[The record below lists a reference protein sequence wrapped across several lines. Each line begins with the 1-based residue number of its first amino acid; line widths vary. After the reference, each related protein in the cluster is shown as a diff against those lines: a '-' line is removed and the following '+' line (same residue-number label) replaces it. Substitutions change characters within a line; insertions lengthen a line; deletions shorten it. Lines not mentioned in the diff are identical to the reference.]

1 MDHLD
6 RLEEIAKF
14 CKHMVSIISHDLR
27 SPLTSIV
34 MSIRRLQIEGV
45 NIRSEDAKNTLGQI
59 ERSVNGMLE
68 MIDYILDIE
77 KLSTGSI
84 EIYREQFN
92 IKILTDEV
100 IAKIWE
106 VGRLKGI
113 VIRNTVPS
121 ATYIFGDRVLLSRVL
136 HNLLSNALK
145 FCTQGNIVTVS
156 MERDGV
162 ITVSDTGP
170 GIDKELQSKLFQGN
184 LSARRGTSGECGFG
198 LGLPSAYKIIEAH
211 GGSLSVSSS
220 PEQGAKF
227 NIKLPPFVPHVVI
240 VSSNVE
246 FESDI
251 SSTIKTVHSEKLQF
265 STYKSIADCS
275 LALDQLHKTPPD
287 ILILDATGCEN
298 EGMALCHKIRSLF
311 LGGEA
316 TIIFCLTQTN
326 PDDDI
331 AWLHKEAITAGAD
344 GFFAKTPEVDQL
356 AKFFQFIRNDFAKIA
371 GEIGPG

>member
-34 MSIRRLQIEGV
+34 MSIRRLQIDGV

-84 EIYREQFN
+84 ELYREQFN
-92 IKILTDEV
+92 LNVLTEEV
-100 IAKIWE
+100 IAKIAE

-113 VIRNTVPS
+113 LLHNTVPA

-145 FCTQGNIVTVS
+145 FCTQGDIVTVS
-156 MERDGV
+156 IDCDGGV
-162 ITVSDTGP
+162 VVSDTGP
-170 GIDKELQSKLFQGN
+170 GIDKELQSKLFQGHP
-184 LSARRGTSGECGFG
+184 SVRRGTSGECGFG
-198 LGLPSAYKIIEAH
+198 LGLPSAYKIVEAH
-211 GGSLSVSSS
+211 GGSLSVSSA

-240 VSSNVE
+240 VSSNPE
-246 FESDI
+246 FESHI
-251 SSTIKTVHSEKLQF
+251 SGTMKTVHSEKLQL

-275 LALDQLHKTPPD
+275 LALDQLHKIPPD
-287 ILILDATGCEN
+287 ILVVDATGSEN
-298 EGMALCHKIRSLF
+298 EGIALCHKIRSLF
-311 LGGEA
+311 LGGDA
-316 TIIFCLTQTN
+316 TIILCLTKTN
-326 PDDDI
+326 PDDNI

-344 GFFAKTPEVDQL
+344 GFFTKIPEVDQL
-356 AKFFQFIRNDFAKIA
+356 AKFFHFIRNDFAKIT
-371 GEIGPG
+371 GEIRPG